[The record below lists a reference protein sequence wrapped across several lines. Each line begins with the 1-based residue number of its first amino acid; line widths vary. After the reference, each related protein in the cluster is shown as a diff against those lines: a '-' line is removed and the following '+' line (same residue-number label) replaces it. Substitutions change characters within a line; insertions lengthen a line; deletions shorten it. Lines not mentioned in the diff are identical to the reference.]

1 MIPKY
6 FRQEDT
12 AQYESDVDIII
23 CGSGCEDRSVYV
35 AKQFVLTSIKSK
47 LAFAFDQPKDD
58 ERWKNNIN
66 YFRENGFK
74 IVESD
79 GNNLQVVTDNVLEE
93 INRFVNQKEV
103 LKVAVDISSMTRL
116 WYASILSLFSNHDF
130 PFSQIRC
137 VFYYAENTDT
147 NIDNFSDLKIQ
158 PIRGYSNIVVPEK
171 PTALVIGVGEINN
184 ILNYL
189 IGYFNADRVICFYT
203 GYYGNDSLD
212 KKYSVTQF
220 IPYNIGNMVGTF
232 SELWDVCKSLSEDY
246 RVVIIPCGPKPFTL
260 ISFLLKYIL
269 HDIDVWKVGPLHD
282 VRMEDNSPTGKVIQ
296 LEIKY
301 EKLIMT
307 NGGKHT

>member
-1 MIPKY
+1 MVLKY

-23 CGSGCEDRSVYV
+23 CGCGCEDRSIYV

-58 ERWKNNIN
+58 ERWKTN
-66 YFRENGFK
+66 YNYYRENGFR

-79 GNNLQVVTDNVLEE
+79 GYDLQIITENVIKE
-93 INRFVNQKEV
+93 INRFVLQKEV
-103 LKVAVDISSMTRL
+103 LKVVIDISSMTRL
-116 WYASILSLFSNHDF
+116 WYASILSLFSNRDL

-137 VFYYAENTDT
+137 VFYYAENSETS
-147 NIDNFSDLKIQ
+147 IDNFSDLKIQ
-158 PIRGYSNIVVPEK
+158 PIRGYSNIAVPEK
-171 PTALVIGVGEINN
+171 PTALVLGVGEINN

-203 GYYGNDSLD
+203 GYSGKDSLD
-212 KKYSVTQF
+212 KMYSNTQF
-220 IPYNIGNMVGTF
+220 IPYSIDKMVGAF

-260 ISFLLKYIL
+260 ISFLLRYFL
-269 HDIDVWKVGPLHD
+269 HEIDVWKVGPLHD

-301 EKLIMT
+301 ERPGMMDE
-307 NGGKHT
+307 NKHT